1 MSVKHL
7 PARQTQRVK
16 YSDNV
21 VGSEGLISGRDIE
34 RLVDSKPFYQSGHES
49 DDFDATDFDKLN
61 TGKYAGIV
69 DLSGNVY
76 IIYYHID
83 NELLLIHMSDDQVI
97 YKIEAYK
104 SDEVWNKTKY
114 EFAMASQSEL
124 TKLFKHTIE
133 LGTAYGSTYS
143 VVLIR
148 TDYTPLTT
156 IVNIQNAIPSSIG
169 KYVSEHSSMMDK
181 SWNFDAY
188 DMLQDHC
195 FFITRDGA
203 SLYKLV
209 GRMTGAPTFTADLS
223 TGAVTISSG
232 YDILTALQP
241 TGYTDIVTEL

>member
-21 VGSEGLISGRDIE
+21 VGSEGLISGKDIE
-34 RLVDSKPFYQSGHES
+34 RLVDSKPLYQSGHES

-69 DLSGNVY
+69 DLGGRIY

-83 NELLLIHMSDDQVI
+83 NELFLASISDDQFI
-97 YKIEAYK
+97 YKIDAYK
-104 SDEVWNKTKY
+104 SDEVWIKSKY
-114 EFAMASQSEL
+114 EFVMASESDL
-124 TKLFKHTIE
+124 TKLYKHTIE

-148 TDYTPLTT
+148 TDATPLTT
-156 IVNIQNAIPSSIG
+156 IVNIQNAITSSLG
-169 KYVSEHSSMMDK
+169 KYVSEHSSMIDK
-181 SWNFDAY
+181 SWNFDAF

-195 FFITRDGA
+195 FYITKDGV

-209 GRMTGAPTFTADLS
+209 GRMSGAPRFTADLS
-223 TGAVTISSG
+223 TGAVTISAAN
-232 YDILTALQP
+232 DILTALQP
-241 TGYTDIVTEL
+241 TGYTDTVTEL